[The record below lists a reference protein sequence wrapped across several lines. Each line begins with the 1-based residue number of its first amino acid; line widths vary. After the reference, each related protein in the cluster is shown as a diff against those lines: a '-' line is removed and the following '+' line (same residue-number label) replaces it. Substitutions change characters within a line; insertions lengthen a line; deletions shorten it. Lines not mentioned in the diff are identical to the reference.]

1 MLHGADRTVRGI
13 YGRKITANSYLR
25 STIYYR
31 AITKIRGSYYGMCPE
46 FLFTLSKLMSLLSEE
61 DDRPDPSTIDPNVIQ
76 LHA

>member
-13 YGRKITANSYLR
+13 YGRKITANRYLR
-25 STIYYR
+25 SRIYYR

-76 LHA
+76 